1 MINSRRPIKLIHL
14 CTSPQYLFH
23 RNVFRNIRVNMD
35 FLHPSAPHVCQ
46 ISKTY
51 FNWKTGTKGVHFLTA
66 IWDTWWRSTF
76 VKCRADFRLAPSQ
89 WETSLQGNAVSNL
102 LDANLESA
110 LKWLVVVA
118 SGVSD
123 PGMHHGT
130 CVTHVPW
137 CMSGSLYSLV
147 IPRWC
152 NTLVPG
158 LNGLHFTDDIFN
170 ILSWMKI
177 FVFWQKFLRK

>member
-1 MINSRRPIKLIHL
+1 
-14 CTSPQYLFH
+14 
-23 RNVFRNIRVNMD
+23 MD
-35 FLHPSAPHVCQ
+35 FVRPSAPHVCQ

-51 FNWKTGTKGVHFLTA
+51 FNWKTGNKGVHFLTA

-76 VKCRADFRLAPSQ
+76 VKCRADFRLALSQ
-89 WETSLQGNAVSNL
+89 WETSLQSDAVSNL

-137 CMSGSLYSLV
+137 CMSGSLYSLL

-158 LNGLHFTDDIFN
+158 LNGLHFTDDILN
-170 ILSWMKI
+170 IL
-177 FVFWQKFLRK
+177 FLNENTCILTDISLKVVTIGLIDIKSSLVQAMVWWCIGN